1 MTLLLAAPSLTTRS
15 RGTSPLLWLLFPPID
30 SIVDCCTGR
39 PELQPPLALG
49 RLLLLTAEPERRA
62 AGGLLLTAE
71 PERRAAAAAAA
82 AATGPVSDNCD
93 DDDDDGGEELLILF
107 DVDKKHT
114 GLGYNILLNSF
125 PVVRRFHR
133 TSTSTHPPFAALSLG
148 SAALASSVAA
158 DADPRPTRPG

>member
-15 RGTSPLLWLLFPPID
+15 RGTSPLLWLLFPTID
-30 SIVDCCTGR
+30 LIVDCCTR
-39 PELQPPLALG
+39 WPELQPPLALG

-62 AGGLLLTAE
+62 A
-71 PERRAAAAAAA
+71 AAAAAAN
-82 AATGPVSDNCD
+82 GPVSDDCDDDDDDEDD

-114 GLGYNILLNSF
+114 GLGYNILLISF

-133 TSTSTHPPFAALSLG
+133 TSTSTHSPVRRVIVGFRRAGILG
-148 SAALASSVAA
+148 GG
-158 DADPRPTRPG
+158 RC

>member
-15 RGTSPLLWLLFPPID
+15 RGTSPLLWLLFPPIN

-62 AGGLLLTAE
+62 A
-71 PERRAAAAAAA
+71 AAAAAAN
-82 AATGPVSDNCD
+82 GPVSDDCDDDDDDEDD

-133 TSTSTHPPFAALSLG
+133 TSTSTHSPVRRVIVGFRRAGILG
-148 SAALASSVAA
+148 GG
-158 DADPRPTRPG
+158 RC

>member
-49 RLLLLTAEPERRA
+49 RL
-62 AGGLLLTAE
+62 LLLTAE

-133 TSTSTHPPFAALSLG
+133 TSTTTHPPFAALSLG

>member
-15 RGTSPLLWLLFPPID
+15 RGTSPLLWLLFPTID
-30 SIVDCCTGR
+30 LIVDCCTR
-39 PELQPPLALG
+39 WPELQPPLALG

-62 AGGLLLTAE
+62 A
-71 PERRAAAAAAA
+71 AAAAAAN
-82 AATGPVSDNCD
+82 GPVSDDCDDDDDDEDD

-133 TSTSTHPPFAALSLG
+133 TSTSTHSPVRRVIVGFRRAGILG
-148 SAALASSVAA
+148 GG
-158 DADPRPTRPG
+158 RC

>member
-1 MTLLLAAPSLTTRS
+1 MTLLLAAPSPTTRS

-49 RLLLLTAEPERRA
+49 RL
-62 AGGLLLTAE
+62 LLLTAE

>member
-39 PELQPPLALG
+39 TELQPPLALG
-49 RLLLLTAEPERRA
+49 RLLLLTAEPERR
-62 AGGLLLTAE
+62 
-71 PERRAAAAAAA
+71 AAAAAA

-133 TSTSTHPPFAALSLG
+133 TSTTTHPPFAALSLG